1 MQVREAEEKDKEQW
15 NDFIRTQAM
24 GSFLQSWEWGEF
36 MAGQGKKIWRLVAE
50 ENGQWQAALFL
61 FERKLKGGLNVLEAP
76 RGLIMEVGGKR
87 WEVRK
92 SILEMLF
99 NKVDEIAKQEKAAL
113 FQCEPQTNDEDWK
126 TELVK
131 NGFKEATVDS
141 SPSHTLILNLQK
153 SEEELLAQMQQK
165 TRYNIRL
172 AQKKGVTVS
181 IDNAKFK
188 AFYEL
193 QKQTRKRQ
201 RFTYYPEEYY
211 KKLLETPLA
220 KLYLAEFEGKIVA
233 ANIMIFWNDTATYL
247 FGASDYNARQ
257 IMAPHLLQW
266 QAIKDA
272 KQQGMRFYDFWGVA
286 KPIIRINFNPN
297 TTNNANE
304 SKKQITKSEK
314 WAGFTRFKAG
324 FAPNVRITEYLGT
337 YEKAYAPVKL
347 GLYRFLRKVYK
358 R

>member
-1 MQVREAEEKDKEQW
+1 MQVREANIDDKNQW
-15 NDFIRTQAM
+15 NEFIRTQAM

-36 MAGQGKKIWRLVAE
+36 IATQKEKIWRLIVE
-50 ENGQWQAALFL
+50 DGGKWLAAMFL
-61 FERKLKGGLNVLEAP
+61 FKSNLKLGQNILYAP
-76 RGLIMEVGGKR
+76 AGPV
-87 WEVRK
+87 VRLDAETQHVA
-92 SILEMLF
+92 SILQQ
-99 NKVDEIAKQEKAAL
+99 EIDAFAARENIL
-113 FQCEPQTNDEDWK
+113 AFQIDVPTNDEKWEKILSDLDFQK
-126 TELVK
+126 SEDD
-131 NGFKEATVDS
+131 FQ
-141 SPSHTLILNLQK
+141 PRHTLILDICLP
-153 SEEELLAQMQQK
+153 EEELLAQMQQK

-181 IDNAKFK
+181 IDNTKFK

-201 RFTYYPEEYY
+201 GFTYYTEEYY
-211 KKLLETPLA
+211 KKLLESPLA
-220 KLYLAEFEGKIVA
+220 KLYLAEFDGKIVA

-247 FGASDYNARQ
+247 FGASDYNSRQ

-272 KQQGMRFYDFWGVA
+272 KRQGMRFYDFWGVL
-286 KPIIRINFNPN
+286 KPIIRINFNSN
-297 TTNNANE
+297 TTNDANE
-304 SKKQITKSEK
+304 SKKQITKLEK
-314 WAGFTRFKAG
+314 WAGFTRFKGG
-324 FAPNVRITEYLGT
+324 FAPNVMITEHIGT